1 MKNIILNNKNKKE
14 IQNYLRKVIEIGLE
28 FKCQERFRTNILE
41 KEKYNELL
49 KFPDESKDIAELL
62 EYFKLSILPYC
73 SNFSSINFM
82 GFPDSGNSMSGM
94 VGAILSDLLQQNLI
108 NSSFCS
114 PIATFL
120 EIAVIRWL
128 RELVGYHNNDTIKDI
143 FQVGGIITNG
153 GTGSNA
159 TALLL
164 ARENHRINTMNEGV
178 KNPTEYKVIVPKG
191 IGHYSIRSS
200 LMWLG
205 CGNNIIE
212 VPINEFKYNLKELKR
227 AIRRNKGSIMAVIIY
242 VGDSRTMTI
251 DNIEQ
256 ICEIV
261 KNEDDNIWIHADACH
276 GFSLAFS
283 SKLKHFIKGINN
295 VDSISTDPH
304 KVLMLPYT
312 LSALLIKDAEKMKLI
327 SSNSDLIMQEPFA
340 FGQITPFIGSKSWDS
355 LKLWFLIK
363 NIGIKEIGKII
374 DRRYNM
380 ALFLEKILNASEDF
394 IVINNVKINSVM
406 FMYIR
411 NKKNIEYNIEELN
424 YINKKIKEIIDKEGI
439 YYLHQFSILDNIGK
453 LKKNATIY
461 PLRYMSGN
469 DNIKRDDIIKMVRY
483 VRNIAKRVIKFYL
496 EEKRK

>member
-1 MKNIILNNKNKKE
+1 
-14 IQNYLRKVIEIGLE
+14 
-28 FKCQERFRTNILE
+28 
-41 KEKYNELL
+41 
-49 KFPDESKDIAELL
+49 
-62 EYFKLSILPYC
+62 
-73 SNFSSINFM
+73 
-82 GFPDSGNSMSGM
+82 
-94 VGAILSDLLQQNLI
+94 
-108 NSSFCS
+108 
-114 PIATFL
+114 
-120 EIAVIRWL
+120 
-128 RELVGYHNNDTIKDI
+128 
-143 FQVGGIITNG
+143 
-153 GTGSNA
+153 
-159 TALLL
+159 
-164 ARENHRINTMNEGV
+164 
-178 KNPTEYKVIVPKG
+178 
-191 IGHYSIRSS
+191 
-200 LMWLG
+200 MWLG

-212 VPINEFKYNLKELKR
+212 VPINEFKYNLKELKK
-227 AIRRNKGSIMAVIIY
+227 AIRRNKGNIMAVIIY

-251 DNIEQ
+251 DNIEK

-283 SKLKHFIKGINN
+283 SKLKYFIKGINN

-312 LSALLIKDAEKMKLI
+312 LSALLIKDAEKIKLI

-355 LKLWFLIK
+355 LKLWFLIN
-363 NIGIKEIGKII
+363 NIGIKEIGEII
-374 DRRYNM
+374 DRRYHM
-380 ALFLEKILNASEDF
+380 ALFLEKILNDSEDF

-453 LKKNATIY
+453 LKKNAIIY